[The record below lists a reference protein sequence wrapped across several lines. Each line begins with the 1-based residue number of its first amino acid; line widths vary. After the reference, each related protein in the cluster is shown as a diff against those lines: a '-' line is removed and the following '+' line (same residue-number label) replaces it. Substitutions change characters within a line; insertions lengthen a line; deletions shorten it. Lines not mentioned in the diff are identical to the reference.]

1 MKKFVKKILLI
12 INIILAL
19 LSLLSYLSIYIS
31 PNSFYIMPFL
41 GLAYPFII
49 LINIIFILFWLIVFS
64 RYFLISLVTLLIGWN
79 SLGKYFQFSGKENTE
94 KGIKVLSYN
103 VQHFNS
109 RYNNTEKENVKEI
122 TEFLKQQQADII
134 CLQEVRLRKNK
145 IFNIEKTMKKLGNIK
160 HYQYARTS
168 PTYGSTTLTRY
179 PIVNMQEIRFKGTRN
194 MSICTDVVINKDTVR
209 IFNIHLQSYRINPKD
224 YPNIEAS
231 SDLRSDETR
240 EQVKELGNKLRY
252 GFQKRAK
259 QAEIIKKEIEKS
271 PYPVIVCG
279 DFNDTPSSYSY
290 HQIKNNLK
298 DAFMQSGKGFGKT
311 YIGKYPSFRID
322 YIFYSN
328 DFESYNFKTLNFK
341 KSDHLPITT
350 DLLKID

>member
-41 GLAYPFII
+41 GLAYPFI
-49 LINIIFILFWLIVFS
+49 LLTNIIFILLWLIFFS
-64 RYFLISLVTLLIGWN
+64 RYFLISLITLLVGWN
-79 SLGKYFQFSGKENTE
+79 FLGKYFQFSGRESNE
-94 KGIKVLSYN
+94 KGVKVLSYN

-134 CLQEVRLRKNK
+134 CLQEIRLRKNK
-145 IFNIEKTMKKLGNIK
+145 IFNIEKTIKELGNIK

-168 PTYGSTTLTRY
+168 PTFGSITLTRY
-179 PIVNMQEIRFKGTRN
+179 PIINMQEIRFKDTRN
-194 MSICTDVVINKDTVR
+194 MSIYTDVVIDKDTVR
-209 IFNIHLQSYRINPKD
+209 IFNVHLQSYRINPKD

-259 QAEIIKKEIEKS
+259 QAEIIKKEIKKS

-290 HQIKNNLK
+290 HQIKSNLK

-322 YIFYSN
+322 YIFYSD
-328 DFESYNFKTLNFK
+328 DFEAYNFETLDFK